1 MIKKYTIIVAIY
13 LLKAQESE
21 KMKKYSI
28 ALLASIFCFQQ
39 TQSYGPSIIY
49 ITPEPVHYH
58 SPAESLAG
66 ILFAGSLIAGVTGL
80 IDLCDNSERSEAETT
95 SNGII
100 KLTGAC
106 ALAALG
112 ALLLKSA

>member
-1 MIKKYTIIVAIY
+1 
-13 LLKAQESE
+13 
-21 KMKKYSI
+21 MKKNSI
-28 ALLASIFCFQQ
+28 VLLASIFCFQQ
-39 TQSYGPSIIY
+39 TQCY
-49 ITPEPVHYH
+49 PECYFVGVPVAPVYYYRN
-58 SPAESLAG
+58 PVADIAG
-66 ILFAGSLIAGVTGL
+66 VAFAGSFIAAVSGL
-80 IDLCDNSERSEAETT
+80 IDVCADSEKSDAHTT

>member
-1 MIKKYTIIVAIY
+1 
-13 LLKAQESE
+13 
-21 KMKKYSI
+21 MKKNSI
-28 ALLASIFCFQQ
+28 ILLASIFCFQQ
-39 TQSYGPSIIY
+39 TQSRHII
-49 ITPEPVHYH
+49 VV
-58 SPAESLAG
+58 SPAPVYYSDPVGEIACVA
-66 ILFAGSLIAGVTGL
+66 FAGSFIAGVSGL
-80 IDLCDNSERSEAETT
+80 IDLCDNSERSDAHTT